1 MTKNTATQLLK
12 AIKAQLLDY
21 RYISKRATKYVL
33 QKKIV
38 LKIFSIFTGKTS
50 VLETLFTKVE
60 SLKDCNFVKKRL

>member
-21 RYISKRATKYVL
+21 RHISKRATKYVL
-33 QKKIV
+33 QKKLF
-38 LKIFSIFTGKTS
+38 LKFFQYSQGKH

-60 SLKDCNFVKKRL
+60 GLKDCNFVKKRL